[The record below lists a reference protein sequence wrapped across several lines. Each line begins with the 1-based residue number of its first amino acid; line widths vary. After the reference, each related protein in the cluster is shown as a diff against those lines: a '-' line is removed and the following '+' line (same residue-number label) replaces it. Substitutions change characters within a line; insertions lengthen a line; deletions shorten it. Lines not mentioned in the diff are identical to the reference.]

1 MLDPGPLSFTY
12 TNVPVGAVSTQLIGA
27 NPLRYY
33 LAVFNRS
40 AEIVDLKENAPA
52 VVGEGTPL
60 NPVDADG
67 NIQGWHEWS
76 THLGNLTRHAVF
88 GITAGGADVVTVK
101 EGFG

>member
-12 TNVPVGAVSTQLIGA
+12 TNVAVGAVSTLLIAA
-27 NPLRYY
+27 NSKRYY

-40 AEIVDLKENAPA
+40 AEIVDLQENAPA

-60 NPVDADG
+60 NPVDGDG

-76 THLGNLTRHAVF
+76 THLGNLTRQAVY
-88 GITAGGADVVTVK
+88 GITPGGGDIVTVK
-101 EGFG
+101 EGF

>member
-12 TNVPVGAVSTQLIGA
+12 TNLPVGAVSTQLVGP
-27 NPLRYY
+27 NPRRYY

-40 AEIVDLKENAPA
+40 TERVDLKENDVA
-52 VVGEGTPL
+52 VALEGTPL

-76 THLGNLTRHAVF
+76 THLGNLTCHAVY
-88 GITAGGADVVTVK
+88 GITAGGGMLVTVK
-101 EGFG
+101 EGF